1 MSCKYLFLRGKK
13 TWNTFCNANI
23 PSLQALFGCC
33 ILPVNMKLY
42 AGGSSRIMELLRGF
56 AEKFQQVS
64 VDEAYLVPGPDVRN
78 FEEAAFIFYS

>member
-1 MSCKYLFLRGKK
+1 MLFSDAV
-13 TWNTFCNANI
+13 F
-23 PSLQALFGCC
+23 
-33 ILPVNMKLY
+33 LPVNMKLY
-42 AGGSSRIMELLRGF
+42 AGVSSRIMELLRGF